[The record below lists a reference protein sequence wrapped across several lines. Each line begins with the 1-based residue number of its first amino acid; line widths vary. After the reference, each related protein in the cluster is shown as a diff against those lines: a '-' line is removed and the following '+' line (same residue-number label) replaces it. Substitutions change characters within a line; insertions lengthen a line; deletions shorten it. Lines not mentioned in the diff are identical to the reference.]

1 MNLLKISFIGFVSI
15 LIFVSVVS
23 SDEVAEK
30 LAAQTVPEDADNQE
44 ESKQLHADER
54 NESAEVNA
62 DVAVNATDVS
72 AAEVNRSSER
82 GDSAGSSDEVSEEH
96 AAEAEPKDAD
106 DREESNEAHAD
117 EKSESAEV
125 NADGAVNATDVS
137 ANTTKVNCSSEKIH
151 GPVELVNATRLME
164 LLILE
169 PGPSNRTRNAKNSR
183 RLPGTCVLVLF
194 YARWCVFSSQAAPHF
209 NAIPRSF
216 PHIKAVAIDAIKHQ
230 SFNAQYG
237 IVGVPTLMLVHNGKP
252 VAKFNDTIYTL
263 ESFAKFVSHRTNLQ
277 PNGSLYVTS
286 ADFTGPV
293 SSTPSNEMDY
303 CLVLSWVFIVACVLY
318 FTSRSRWWQQFV
330 ELIQNTWLESNAEH
344 EHVD

>member
-1 MNLLKISFIGFVSI
+1 MSLLRISFIGFIISI
-15 LIFVSVVS
+15 LISGIVM
-23 SDEVAEK
+23 SDEEIAVE
-30 LAAQTVPEDADNQE
+30 LVTETSED
-44 ESKQLHADER
+44 L
-54 NESAEVNA
+54 
-62 DVAVNATDVS
+62 TDS
-72 AAEVNRSSER
+72 N
-82 GDSAGSSDEVSEEH
+82 SEEL
-96 AAEAEPKDAD
+96 ATKIISEDLTVLNP
-106 DREESNEAHAD
+106 EEIKQVDTD
-117 EKSESAEV
+117 EKSESVEI
-125 NADGAVNATDVS
+125 NTDVVANVTVTVS
-137 ANTTKVNCSSEKIH
+137 TNTTKVNCSSEKIY
-151 GPVELVNATRLME
+151 GPVEMVNATRLME

-169 PGPSNRTRNAKNSR
+169 PGPSNRSRNDKDGKH
-183 RLPGTCVLVLF
+183 LPGVCVLVLF

-263 ESFAKFVSHRTNLQ
+263 ESFAKFVSHLTNLQ

-293 SSTPSNEMDY
+293 SSIPSNEMDY
-303 CLVLSWVFIVACVLY
+303 CLVLSWIFIVACVLY

>member
-1 MNLLKISFIGFVSI
+1 MNLLRISFIGFIIPTLI
-15 LIFVSVVS
+15 LVSVIS
-23 SDEVAEK
+23 SEEVAEE
-30 LAAQTVPEDADNQE
+30 LATQTVSEDAFNQE
-44 ESKQLHADER
+44 ES
-54 NESAEVNA
+54 NEIHIN
-62 DVAVNATDVS
+62 
-72 AAEVNRSSER
+72 
-82 GDSAGSSDEVSEEH
+82 
-96 AAEAEPKDAD
+96 
-106 DREESNEAHAD
+106 
-117 EKSESAEV
+117 EKSESVEI
-125 NADGAVNATDVS
+125 NTDVTVNVTDVTVS
-137 ANTTKVNCSSEKIH
+137 TNTTKVNCSSEKIY
-151 GPVELVNATRLME
+151 GPVEIVNATRLME
-164 LLILE
+164 LLMLE
-169 PGPSNRTRNAKNSR
+169 PGPSNRSRNDKDGKQLS
-183 RLPGTCVLVLF
+183 GTCVLVLF

-263 ESFAKFVSHRTNLQ
+263 ESFAKFVSHLTNLQ

-303 CLVLSWVFIVACVLY
+303 CLVLSWIFIVACVLY